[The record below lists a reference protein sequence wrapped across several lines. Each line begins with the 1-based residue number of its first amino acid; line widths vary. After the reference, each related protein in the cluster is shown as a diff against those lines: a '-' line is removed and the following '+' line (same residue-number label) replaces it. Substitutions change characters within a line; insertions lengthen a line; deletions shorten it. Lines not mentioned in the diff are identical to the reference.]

1 MLQKKKNNV
10 LALEKLRTFFIFH
23 PKNQTP
29 LLHSTAVVMGSATE
43 RANHIQRL
51 VKGVDSGRSVLVERA
66 NHIDM
71 LLRGARSNDRLVR
84 G

>member
-1 MLQKKKNNV
+1 
-10 LALEKLRTFFIFH
+10 
-23 PKNQTP
+23 
-29 LLHSTAVVMGSATE
+29 MGSATE